1 MTTDKP
7 LSAEKCLD
15 KIIHEY
21 RRHNVFQPIA
31 RGGQVG
37 IHLASERE
45 AKPFAIFQIEA
56 YAAQQ
61 CAEKDNRIA
70 ELEMMEEKNYGNW
83 QLAKTE
89 RNQAIA
95 DVKRLREA
103 LLRQIEPLVLYEGTE
118 LDIVSDALAATNKPE
133 YT

>member
-70 ELEMMEEKNYGNW
+70 ELT
-83 QLAKTE
+83 AH
-89 RNQAIA
+89 
-95 DVKRLREA
+95 VKLLREA
-103 LLRQIEPLVLYEGTE
+103 LEEISNETLCEMGYCYNCHVGHCDGKQKTPSADMATK
-118 LDIVSDALAATNKPE
+118 ALAATDSE
-133 YT
+133 VYQ